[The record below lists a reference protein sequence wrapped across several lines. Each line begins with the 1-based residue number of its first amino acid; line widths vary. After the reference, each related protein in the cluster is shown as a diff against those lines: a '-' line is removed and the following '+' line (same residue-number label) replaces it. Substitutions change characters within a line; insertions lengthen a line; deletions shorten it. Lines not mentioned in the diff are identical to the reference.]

1 MSRGPASTPANS
13 GDSAHWN
20 SFQRAFFR
28 MRPPLR
34 PDAAVVE
41 AIRALVHD
49 CADPMLLLG
58 VTPELADLSPN
69 LTAIDRTQAML
80 DFVWPGDTPQRR
92 AHVGNWLKLGLPAAS
107 FASVIGDGALT
118 VPYPGPATKLLREAA
133 NVLIPGGRFVCR
145 VFSSPEAGETL
156 AAVRDAV
163 SSREVRSVHAL
174 KWRIGMALGHERA
187 APNVP
192 VREIREQFERWF
204 PDRAALAAETGWPR
218 DEIDTIDM
226 YAGSDANYSFATRRQ
241 FLEIVPPEFARA
253 RFVDVGDYELA
264 ERCPLFVLERE

>member
-1 MSRGPASTPANS
+1 MAGEKLERAAPD
-13 GDSAHWN
+13 DSAHWS

-34 PDAAVVE
+34 PDADVV
-41 AIRALVHD
+41 AAFRDLTRD

-58 VTPELADLSPN
+58 VTPELAELSPN

-80 DFVWPGDTPQRR
+80 DFVWPGDTPQRH

-133 NVLIPGGRFVCR
+133 HVLMRGGRFVCR
-145 VFSSPEAGETL
+145 VFASPERGEPL
-156 AAVRDAV
+156 DAVRAAVV
-163 SSREVRSVHAL
+163 SGEARSVHAL
-174 KWRIGMALGHERA
+174 KWRIAMALAHARGEA
-187 APNVP
+187 NVP

-204 PDRAALAAETGWPR
+204 PDRAELAAATGWPR

-226 YAGSDANYSFATRRQ
+226 YAGSDANYSFASRRQ
-241 FLEIVPPEFARA
+241 FLEIVPTEFVNA
-253 RFVDVGDYELA
+253 RFVDVGSYELA
-264 ERCPLFVLERE
+264 ERCPLLVLERA